1 MVGEL
6 DTRPVT
12 AETVLAFLDA
22 LIDGGN
28 MPSAATPCGL
38 PTGRAFHLVTH
49 LPPSSFTSTISSS
62 ILLESILLY
71 RYDRRG
77 NPVMHNIASSVH
89 AVLSIFSPLLW

>member
-1 MVGEL
+1 MVGDL

-12 AETVLAFLDA
+12 AETELVFPDA

-49 LPPSSFTSTISSS
+49 LPPAPSLVLFLLQFFLKVFCFTDMIGGG
-62 ILLESILLY
+62 ILSYI
-71 RYDRRG
+71 
-77 NPVMHNIASSVH
+77 I
-89 AVLSIFSPLLW
+89 

>member
-1 MVGEL
+1 MVGDL

-12 AETVLAFLDA
+12 AETQLVFLDA

-49 LPPSSFTSTISSS
+49 LPPSSFTITISS
-62 ILLESILLY
+62 ILESILLY

-77 NPVMHNIASSVH
+77 NPVIYNIH
-89 AVLSIFSPLLW
+89 QRPRGFKHF